1 MKNVFCF
8 FVIFISTMS
17 CRTAQKDIVS
27 GPKAEQ
33 AADVSKTIGKVS
45 HQFRVTG
52 CATVIV
58 VAGTSPPL
66 ILIPKNKLPDNM
78 DVNGLEISFNY
89 RKLKMPL
96 PVGCSKGIPA
106 ELTDIKKK

>member
-8 FVIFISTMS
+8 FVICILIMS
-17 CRTAQKDIVS
+17 CHSRQKDILS
-27 GPKAEQ
+27 SPKDEQ
-33 AADVSKTIGKVS
+33 PAAASKTSGMVS

-106 ELTDIKKK
+106 ELTDIIKK